1 MSWKSRLACWAV
13 RFLSPQD
20 LREIT
25 NDTSVRVMARMDK
38 EEKLA
43 FIQSFV
49 EENLGRMLAGLGRE
63 ERAKLM
69 NALLPKVARE
79 FPLADLDILGAFSS
93 AGDSFMGEEKKGV

>member
-1 MSWKSRLACWAV
+1 MSWKSRLARLGL

-20 LREIT
+20 LREIAS
-25 NDTSVRVMARMDK
+25 DTSVGMMARMDK
-38 EEKLA
+38 GEKLA
-43 FIQSFV
+43 FIKSFV
-49 EENLGRMLAGLGRE
+49 EENLGRILAGLGRE

-93 AGDSFMGEEKKGV
+93 AGESFMEEEKKGG

>member
-1 MSWKSRLACWAV
+1 M
-13 RFLSPQD
+13 
-20 LREIT
+20 
-25 NDTSVRVMARMDK
+25 MARMGK

-63 ERAKLM
+63 ERAKLI

-79 FPLADLDILGAFSS
+79 FPLADGSIELAEILDILGAFSS
-93 AGDSFMGEEKKGV
+93 AEESFMGEEKKGV